1 MAITYH
7 SGERIQGTSSD
18 RTTTFYRGETPII
31 DGSDTV
37 IKFLQDGTFTPT
49 SPFDV
54 EYLVVGGG
62 GGAGRDDYSG
72 GRGSG
77 GGGAGGFRTNI
88 SGATSGGGSSAE
100 STYGVTAQNYT
111 ITVGTGGDGG
121 TSSSVIGSDGVNSSI
136 VPASGTSIISS
147 GGGGGGGHN
156 DSANYAGRNGGS
168 GGGSA
173 NSSSA
178 SFAGDGVS
186 GQGYDGGV
194 PNDVSPY
201 SGSGGGGAGSIGGSS
216 SGGNAG
222 SGGLGLQ
229 SSILNGSA
237 IYYAGGGGA
246 HGHSSQGAGG
256 SSIGGA
262 GSSGTGGSGTI
273 NTGSGG
279 GASHGANGGSG
290 GSGII
295 IIRFLTSGN
304 TYDISTSDMPSDVP
318 DYSRF
323 EETDTRKMYSYLSTL
338 KVDEDFSTDNSYD
351 TQTGTAYTVD
361 YTTDDRIEFD
371 FTKDGSTHEVSFDLE
386 SMGGFT
392 MDSSSW
398 VAEWTFKVL
407 DSFAQASTSGAH
419 ATMAISSV
427 ADGGNNQTGDHV
439 ALEIRNVVSA
449 GSLMNLVGGVN
460 TGMDNARTTGSVD
473 VGTNGFERFI
483 RLIKNG
489 NTCTLEIYTDSNRN
503 TTPTTHTIT
512 LAHTVAMKYF
522 RVLNFTGA
530 SGGSNAAG
538 NMSVDNFKFYNGV
551 TDASITALWKELG
564 T

>member
-7 SGERIQGTSSD
+7 SGERIQGLELNRVGLTGNQGYAGGAGVDNAS
-18 RTTTFYRGETPII
+18 GA
-31 DGSDTV
+31 G
-37 IKFLQDGTFTPT
+37 
-49 SPFDV
+49 
-54 EYLVVGGG
+54 GGG
-62 GGAGRDDYSG
+62 GGAGAVGVDGTGNTGGNGGAGLANPIVGSSAGASG
-72 GRGSG
+72 YFAGG
-77 GGGAGGFRTNI
+77 GGGAGG
-88 SGATSGGGSSAE
+88 SGNGSGGLGGGGAGNWSGTATAGTTSTGSGGGSGGEGAGNTAGNGGGSGIVILKFLSSGTSY
-100 STYGVTAQNYT
+100 STTGSPAVDTSTTNYT
-111 ITVGTGGDGG
+111 ILTY
-121 TSSSVIGSDGVNSSI
+121 TSTSASSFTIS
-136 VPASGTSIISS
+136 SGTPDVQYLVVA
-147 GGGGGGGHN
+147 GGGGGAAGGGGAGGAGGYRTSTLSLSSSTGSSGVHTVTVGAGGTGGSSGN
-156 DSANYAGRNGGS
+156 DSGIQGNDSVFDTITSTGGGLGRGYSGAASDSNGGS
-168 GGGSA
+168 GGG
-173 NSSSA
+173 
-178 SFAGDGVS
+178 AGKDS
-186 GQGYDGGV
+186 LTDK
-194 PNDVSPY
+194 
-201 SGSGGGGAGSIGGSS
+201 GGGSPATYFI
-216 SGGNAG
+216 
-222 SGGLGLQ
+222 
-229 SSILNGSA
+229 
-237 IYYAGGGGA
+237 
-246 HGHSSQGAGG
+246 
-256 SSIGGA
+256 
-262 GSSGTGGSGTI
+262 TPVTI
-273 NTGSGG
+273 PTN
-279 GASHGANGGSG
+279 
-290 GSGII
+290 
-295 IIRFLTSGN
+295 
-304 TYDISTSDMPSDVP
+304 VP
-318 DYSRF
+318 TYSRF